1 MVNSPNKLWTR
12 LLGSN
17 GDDAIVAIATGLDG
31 SIYVSGYTDASLDG
45 QTNSGG
51 LDAFITKYSAD
62 GTKVWTHLL
71 GTSSGDQARALT
83 TGLDGSIYV
92 GGYIAGN
99 LDGQANSGGQ
109 DVFVTKYNP
118 EGTKVWT
125 RLLGTSSGDQA
136 RALTTGLDGS
146 IYVGGYTAG
155 NLDGQANSGA
165 VDGFVT
171 KYNPDGTK
179 VWTRLIG
186 TSGADYANALTKGLD
201 GSIYVGGYTYG
212 SLDGQTNSGGADA
225 FVSKYSADGTKIW
238 TRLLGTSSSDIVN
251 ALTTGLDGSIYVG
264 GYTYGSLDGQTNSGG
279 ADAFVSKYSAD
290 GTKIWTRLLGTSGT
304 DTARAL
310 MTGLDGS
317 IYVSGDTLFNLDG
330 QANNNA
336 IGSTDG
342 FVTKYNPDGTKVW
355 TRLIG
360 TSGVDYANALTKG
373 LDGSIYVGGYT
384 YGALDGQATNGGV
397 DAFLVKFS
405 EAATYA
411 LSTDTTSVNEGTT
424 VTFKLTTTNVALG
437 TSVAYTL
444 SGISVAD
451 ITGGLLTG
459 TAVIDAQGEATI
471 SVAIAADSLTEGAES
486 LTLTAQGTSASVV
499 INDTSLSPIPSPN
512 KLWTRILG
520 SIDFDFANAIT
531 TGLDGAIYMSGSTYG
546 SLDGQTSSGSI
557 DAFVTK
563 FKPDGTKVWTRQLGA
578 GPEGLEALAITA
590 GPDGSIYIG
599 GYTGPNLDGQST
611 SASNFD
617 AFVIKYSPDG
627 ARVWTRVLNSSN
639 GATTRALSTGL
650 DGSVYVV
657 GHTVSNLDDQAN
669 NGMVDA
675 FITQYSSDGTK
686 TWTRLLGT
694 SGIDQARAVTR
705 GLDGSIYVGG
715 FTSGDLDGQANKGG
729 FDAFVTKYNSD
740 GTKVWT
746 QLVGTGGNDYAYA
759 LTTALDG
766 FIYVCGTTN
775 DNLDGNTSN
784 GGQDA
789 FVSKFNPDGTKVW
802 TRLLGS
808 IASESG
814 LGLTAGLDGSI

>member
-186 TSGADYANALTKGLD
+186 TSGADYANALTK
-201 GSIYVGGYTYG
+201 
-212 SLDGQTNSGGADA
+212 
-225 FVSKYSADGTKIW
+225 
-238 TRLLGTSSSDIVN
+238 
-251 ALTTGLDGSIYVG
+251 GLDGSIYVG